1 MRCDTRHAW
10 CRSFVLG
17 AALCLLVACG
27 GDGGRSTADSGTE
40 AGSTEAGSTASNPE
54 GGDGSGSEPVTT
66 TTAPA
71 TGPVDPLEV
80 VPPEP
85 LGGDPATACPGAYA
99 ANPPVEGLNVGF
111 RSAGQD
117 RSFHLLRPTDGSTGP
132 RPLFLALTGT
142 VQEERA
148 FLAQSALDQ
157 LPGEGW
163 IVVAPVRNNN
173 GILWPPWDAMRTPPI
188 ADQPNPDL
196 DFFGELLDCLGAH
209 EEVDAHRVYVGGIS
223 IGGTMTNY
231 VLQRRSDL
239 FAGGIVGSGNFL
251 TTQPND
257 PQPLEDM
264 VVVVAWGGDGDVW
277 SGCSNGAM
285 GDAADAQGAAG
296 GECVSAISFVEDAAR
311 ASQYYA
317 GEAEVTQVAC
327 TMPLGH
333 IWLTPATPYMV
344 AALLAHPKGMPGEYA
359 LPEDPPM
366 ADGLSCSTD
375 PLLLP

>member
-1 MRCDTRHAW
+1 M
-10 CRSFVLG
+10 
-17 AALCLLVACG
+17 
-27 GDGGRSTADSGTE
+27 GRDSGTRWARSVALVGLVASSLLSAC
-40 AGSTEAGSTASNPE
+40 AGSDGATNDRDDTATAGTDAGTEDAASSTVDP
-54 GGDGSGSEPVTT
+54 TT
-66 TTAPA
+66 ISVAPA
-71 TGPVDPLEV
+71 DRAVAPLDA

-85 LGGDPATACPGAYA
+85 LGGDPAIDCPGAYA
-99 ANPPVEGLNVGF
+99 TTPPADGLNAGF
-111 RSAGQD
+111 TSAGQE
-117 RSFHLLRPTDGSTGP
+117 RAFHLLRPTDGSTGP

-142 VQEERA
+142 VQEERS
-148 FLAQSALDQ
+148 FLTQSQLDL
-157 LPGEGW
+157 LPAEGW

-196 DFFGELLDCLGAH
+196 DFFGELITCLGAH
-209 EEVDAHRVYVGGIS
+209 EDVDARRVYVGGIS

-239 FAGGIVGSGNFL
+239 FAGGIVGSGNFV

-264 VVVVAWGGDGDVW
+264 VVVVAWGGDNDVW

-285 GDAADAQGAAG
+285 GDQADAQAAAG
-296 GECVSAISFVEDAAR
+296 GDCVGSISFVEDAAR

-317 GEAEVTQVAC
+317 GEEEVTQVAC

-333 IWLTPATPYMV
+333 IWLTPATSYMV
-344 AALLAHPKGMPGEYA
+344 AALLAHPKGMPDPYE
-359 LPEDPPM
+359 LPDDPPQPEN
-366 ADGLSCSTD
+366 LRCSTD
-375 PLLLP
+375 PFVLP